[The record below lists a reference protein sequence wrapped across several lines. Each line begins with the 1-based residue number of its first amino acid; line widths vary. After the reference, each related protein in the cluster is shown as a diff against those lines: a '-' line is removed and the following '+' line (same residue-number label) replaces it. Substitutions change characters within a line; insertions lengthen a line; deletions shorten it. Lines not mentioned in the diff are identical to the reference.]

1 MVEKVLWRCHYS
13 KVAAGIGLWGLAM
26 VRLETESNALCLW
39 MDCLHS
45 FSFPHTELS
54 LAQEIEKHLLVCN
67 FSVLDLHFNSFKT
80 GGHAFGAFVFRL
92 LAIHWIR
99 TATKI
104 LKIGLGEKAIAC
116 PVNCPCDEP
125 KNRRSETI
133 TLINLEEVEIK
144 VFEGQEHELDFLR
157 QIFKCTPMLKRIAV
171 KLSDDVTTSNGSC
184 TKIYDIFKE
193 YPYVECSVVPSSGPG
208 HSSQSGAST

>member
-1 MVEKVLWRCHYS
+1 MVEKVLWLCHYS

-26 VRLETESNALCLW
+26 VRLETGSNVLCLW

-54 LAQEIEKHLLVCN
+54 LAQEIEKHLHPVVCN

-80 GGHAFGAFVFRL
+80 SGHAFGAFVFHL
-92 LAIHWIR
+92 LAIHRIR

-116 PVNCPCDEP
+116 PVYCPCDEP
-125 KNRRSETI
+125 KNWRGETI
-133 TLINLEEVEIK
+133 TLINLEEVEIN
-144 VFEGQEHELDFLR
+144 VFKGQEHEFDFLR

-171 KLSDDVTTSNGSC
+171 KLSDDVTASNGLC

-193 YPYVECSVVPSSGPG
+193 YVECSVVPNSGK
-208 HSSQSGAST
+208 QILNT